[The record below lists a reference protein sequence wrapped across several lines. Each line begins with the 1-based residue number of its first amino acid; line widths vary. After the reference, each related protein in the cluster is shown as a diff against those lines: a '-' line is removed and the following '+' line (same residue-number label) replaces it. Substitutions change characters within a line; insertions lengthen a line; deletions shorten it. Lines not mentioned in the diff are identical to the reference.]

1 MNFTPAYLTIP
12 SDSILALSLA
22 FFQNL
27 RAYLILTL
35 AQILRSCFMLWRAC
49 VARLALITGASRGI
63 GEAIARTLLE
73 RGMHC
78 VVVARSEQR
87 LKELQNAYPQ
97 SCIAYASDLLAHRA
111 VSKLLDF
118 LRAHSLSPQILIH
131 ALGGHSEKDAQPLTQ
146 DALIE
151 SIQLNLG
158 VSVALNS
165 AFLPMMKEQCDGH
178 IIHISSDSVL
188 DGYSPPGYVSAKAS
202 IGAYVKSTARFYA
215 RDGICIQSVIPGIIS
230 FEGSAWERKSRTH
243 PEQFALRKAH
253 LARGEFG
260 TPREVAEFVAHLCEY
275 KNMLATGAEF
285 LLNGGGY
292 IRAGDGLTNPQKLK
306 SQ

>member
-1 MNFTPAYLTIP
+1 MNFT
-12 SDSILALSLA
+12 LALVIPLSPVFI
-22 FFQNL
+22 FFQNIN
-27 RAYLILTL
+27 AYLAFMFI
-35 AQILRSCFMLWRAC
+35 QILRNCLIFWRAC
-49 VARLALITGASRGI
+49 VARLALISGASRGI

-73 RGMHC
+73 RGIHC

-87 LKELQNAYPQ
+87 LKKLQNEYPH
-97 SCIAYASDLLAHRA
+97 SCVVYACDLLAHKA

-118 LRAHSLSPQILIH
+118 LHTHSLSPQILIH
-131 ALGGHSEKDAQPLTQ
+131 ALGGHSTKDAQPLTQ
-146 DALIE
+146 EALIE

-165 AFLPMMKEQCDGH
+165 AFLPIMKEQRDGH

-215 RDGICIQSVIPGIIS
+215 RNEICIQSVIPGIIS
-230 FEGSAWERKSRTH
+230 FEGSAWDKKSRTH

-260 TPREVAEFVAHLCEY
+260 TPREVAEFVAHLCEH
-275 KNMLATGAEF
+275 KNMLSTGAEF

-292 IRAGDGLTNPQKLK
+292 IRAGDGLVDSKKLK
-306 SQ
+306 S